1 MKMKKINNLALLILS
16 IMLCTAFFMQ
26 GCKKDKGMEITTTAV
41 TKISISG
48 AESGGTVLNDGG
60 STITARG
67 VCWSTSKN
75 PTVSDSKT
83 NDGSESGSFVSTLSG
98 LSMNTTYYIR
108 AYATT
113 SSETYYGNEL
123 SFKTSA
129 TLAIGDHYGGGVV
142 AYILKQGDPGYHL
155 SIQKGLIA
163 ATSDLNASWGCP
175 GTNIAGTSTALG
187 TGKANTDKIVATCT
201 TSGIAARLC
210 DELVLNGYNDWYL
223 PSKDELNK
231 IRIARDLIGGFVGES
246 YWTSSQIDKDD
257 AWTQS
262 MLSGFQT
269 NFGKNL
275 PVSLRPVRS
284 F

>member
-1 MKMKKINNLALLILS
+1 MKSFNLNTAAIIALS
-16 IMLCTAFFMQ
+16 VMLCTVSFLQ
-26 GCKKDKGMEITTTAV
+26 GCKKDEEVEITTTAI

-48 AESGGTVLNDGG
+48 AESGGNIINDGG
-60 STITARG
+60 KNVTSRG
-67 VCWSTSKN
+67 VCWSTAKN
-75 PTVSDSKT
+75 PTVSDNKT
-83 NDGSESGSFVSTLSG
+83 TDGSGSGSFVSTLSG

-129 TLAIGDHYGGGVV
+129 TLAIGDHYGGGIV
-142 AYILKQGDPGYHL
+142 AYILQPSEPGYHP

-163 ATSDLNASWGCP
+163 ATSDLNTSWGKNININ
-175 GTNIAGTSTALG
+175 GTLTAIG
-187 TGKANTDKIVATCT
+187 TGKSNTEKIVAQDS

-231 IRIARDLIGGFVGES
+231 IRIARDLIGGLVGEV
-246 YWTSSQIDKDD
+246 YWSSSQYDNYY
-257 AWTQS
+257 AWAQG
-262 MLSGFQT
+262 MQSGFQS
-269 NFGKNL
+269 KDSKHL
-275 PVSLRPVRS
+275 PRSVRPVRS